1 MVVYS
6 RLVPFVCI
14 VCYRQGDT
22 KGILHHVYISLSEV
36 QEGYITYSVRL
47 GTCKLTYRAHSLPS
61 MRASHK
67 TATVPVHLLRSGWDH
82 DLDLHSPVGSFRSK
96 RFSLFKKVDSTR
108 ASTPSPPPLEDEAM
122 FTQSTHDYLASSRAQ
137 QLRLPSPP
145 PTVRLKNCAPFA
157 FLPKQSLA
165 KTSAAAIN
173 GDPVLSASPNGSLFP
188 ADTWPQPPPII
199 PPRASA
205 TITDPP
211 RPSSPLST
219 RSSLG
224 STIIDALGAIPS
236 HLREAPFNV
245 NGPGFTAVAA
255 AQGSR
260 GPMQHRPSARKGS
273 KKTEVIYM
281 TVVRETANGP

>member
-1 MVVYS
+1 MVPS
-6 RLVPFVCI
+6 VCI
-14 VCYRQGDT
+14 VCYRRGDT
-22 KGILHHVYISLSEV
+22 KGILQHDHMSLSEV
-36 QEGYITYSVRL
+36 QEGCVTYSVRL
-47 GTCKLTYRAHSLPS
+47 GRCKLTYQTHSLPS
-61 MRASHK
+61 MRVSHK
-67 TATVPVHLLRSGWDH
+67 TATVPVHLLRSGWDD

-96 RFSLFKKVDSTR
+96 RFSLFKKIESTR
-108 ASTPSPPPLEDEAM
+108 ASTPSPPPPEDEAM

-165 KTSAAAIN
+165 STSTAAMN
-173 GDPVLSASPNGSLFP
+173 GDPILSASPNGPFFP
-188 ADTWPQPPPII
+188 ADMWPQPPSII
-199 PPRASA
+199 QPRASA
-205 TITDPP
+205 TIADPP

-245 NGPGFTAVAA
+245 NGPGFTAVGA
-255 AQGSR
+255 AQGSH

-281 TVVRETANGP
+281 TVVRETADGP